1 MKRRNELIELIQETV
16 EENLL
21 NKNLQKSLKKEFV
34 EKGLGIN
41 VTNLL
46 WGNNINEDMLTVD
59 QLIAIS
65 KVFYNVLRDDK
76 FKLNVYFSDG
86 ELFSYSL
93 LEKENKIIDEVLFKD
108 VLKIDNKNF
117 ICRLT
122 GEQASML
129 MDGNNSLVAYYKE
142 FQRNSKLI
150 KTATGRVVKKINVN
164 KQNLIEMEERF
175 IKGDLTPTSIHFA
188 ILNKGLGFRNN
199 FKFKELYN
207 NVGDMLIKP
216 NFDIESEEYMP
227 FIIADGFHRLSS
239 FVSAYSKAKDKGIE
253 FKSYLTCF
261 INIFNDETSI
271 KQFISDTFKRTD
283 EDKSYLE
290 TLAPTD
296 ENVFIDKF
304 ISETN
309 IKKHI
314 ANTKQDMN
322 LKNMWLTRNELIGI
336 FQRNNVSMSKDINSE
351 IDLELIANIF
361 KDIMSYTN
369 KKQYNKED
377 INKYVRFSVDN
388 KNNDKYK
395 ILIPRIDEV

>member
-1 MKRRNELIELIQETV
+1 MSEDLSYIYKVIRRVLNIILLII
-16 EENLL
+16 
-21 NKNLQKSLKKEFV
+21 
-34 EKGLGIN
+34 GIYIG
-41 VTNLL
+41 TK
-46 WGNNINEDMLTVD
+46 M
-59 QLIAIS
+59 A
-65 KVFYNVLRDDK
+65 VF
-76 FKLNVYFSDG
+76 
-86 ELFSYSL
+86 
-93 LEKENKIIDEVLFKD
+93 
-108 VLKIDNKNF
+108 
-117 ICRLT
+117 
-122 GEQASML
+122 
-129 MDGNNSLVAYYKE
+129 
-142 FQRNSKLI
+142 
-150 KTATGRVVKKINVN
+150 
-164 KQNLIEMEERF
+164 
-175 IKGDLTPTSIHFA
+175 
-188 ILNKGLGFRNN
+188 
-199 FKFKELYN
+199 
-207 NVGDMLIKP
+207 
-216 NFDIESEEYMP
+216 YMP

-239 FVSAYSKAKDKGIE
+239 FVSAYNKAKDKGIE

-322 LKNMWLTRNELIGI
+322 LKNMWLTRNELIEI

-369 KKQYNKED
+369 KKQYDKED
-377 INKYVRFSVDN
+377 INKYIKFSVDN

-395 ILIPRIDEV
+395 ILIPKIDEV